1 MNEYEYFDTIVD
13 SPMYEYKR
21 SVPVKH
27 VQSILHTEYI
37 APPVVFLYV

>member
-13 SPMYEYKR
+13 SPMYKR

-37 APPVVFLYV
+37 APPAVVFLYI